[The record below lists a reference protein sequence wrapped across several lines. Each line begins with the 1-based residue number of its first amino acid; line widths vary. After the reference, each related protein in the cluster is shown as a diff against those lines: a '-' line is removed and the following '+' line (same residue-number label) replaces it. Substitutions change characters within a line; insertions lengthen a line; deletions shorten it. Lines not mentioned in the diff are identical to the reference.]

1 VVTVVGAGAAAG
13 GCDLAVAEAEDKDLL

>member
-1 VVTVVGAGAAAG
+1 VTVVGAGAAAG

>member
-1 VVTVVGAGAAAG
+1 VTVVGSGAAAG